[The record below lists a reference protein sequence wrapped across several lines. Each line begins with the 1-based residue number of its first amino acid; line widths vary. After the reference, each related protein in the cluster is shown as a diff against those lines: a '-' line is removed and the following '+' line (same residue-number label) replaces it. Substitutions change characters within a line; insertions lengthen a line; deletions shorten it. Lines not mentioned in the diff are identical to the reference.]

1 MKHSVKESRCS
12 AGEHQPQKGIKLDV
26 SEFSIPDVCVC
37 FPGAP
42 WDMVSRNYSA
52 VLVNEAL
59 GLNLTQL
66 DMVSVSS
73 EEDIG
78 LVQVLNGWNTLI
90 GSAGKQVGQC
100 GQHASF

>member
-1 MKHSVKESRCS
+1 
-12 AGEHQPQKGIKLDV
+12 
-26 SEFSIPDVCVC
+26 
-37 FPGAP
+37 
-42 WDMVSRNYSA
+42 MVSRNYSA

-78 LVQVLNGWNTLI
+78 LVQVLNGWNTLV
-90 GSAGKQVGQC
+90 GSNGKQVTHPLC
-100 GQHASF
+100 LSHLFV